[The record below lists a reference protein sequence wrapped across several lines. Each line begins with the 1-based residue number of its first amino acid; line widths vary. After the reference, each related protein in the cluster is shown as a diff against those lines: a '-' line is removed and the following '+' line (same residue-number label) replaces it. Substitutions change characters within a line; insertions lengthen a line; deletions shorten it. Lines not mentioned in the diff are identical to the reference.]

1 MTGSA
6 VGPTRSPATEAVS
19 VNTSGSS
26 DAEGDDVQHDKA
38 LPADAD
44 GMTAEEFLAAD
55 PRLSDFWT
63 PLVYVQRESLA
74 NNLRVMQ
81 QWMDARGMD
90 FMPHGKTT
98 MAPALWQAQLDAG
111 ARGITLA
118 TPGQV
123 RTALRL
129 GFTSIML
136 ANEIVSGP
144 ALQWI
149 AGRLADPA
157 VSFTCWADGIAG
169 VERMESALLELG
181 TTLARPLDV
190 CVELGAP
197 GKRTGARSIEEAVA
211 VAERLA
217 DSPVLRLAGVAGY
230 EGAVASKRSEG
241 EVAVAAAFV
250 EQLVELHRRLVPL
263 YDDGEVMVTAAGS
276 AYFDVAAD
284 VFGAARA
291 EFPRT
296 RWVLRPG
303 AYVVHDHGLYARQSP
318 LAADDA
324 QRTAGEAGAREAR
337 LEPAVFAVAQ
347 VVSRPEPHLAYLDAG
362 RRDLAYDSDLPV
374 PLAYAPRLGE
384 RWRSL
389 EGAQVTKLNDQHA
402 YVDLGP
408 NTGVAVGDVVQ
419 LGMSHPCTM
428 FDKWRMLP
436 EVDAGGAVVGLIRTY
451 F

>member
-1 MTGSA
+1 MQL
-6 VGPTRSPATEAVS
+6 
-19 VNTSGSS
+19 TS
-26 DAEGDDVQHDKA
+26 DKA
-38 LPADAD
+38 VPADAD
-44 GMTAEEFLAAD
+44 GMTEEEFLATR

-63 PLVYVQRESLA
+63 PLVYVEREALA
-74 NNLRVMQ
+74 NNLTVMQ

-98 MAPALWQAQLDAG
+98 MAPALWQAQLAAG

-118 TPGQV
+118 TPSQV

-129 GFTSIML
+129 GVSNIML
-136 ANEIVSGP
+136 ANEIVSRP

-157 VSFTCWADGIAG
+157 VSFTCWADSVAG
-169 VERMESALLELG
+169 VERMERALVELG
-181 TTLARPLDV
+181 PGLARPLDV

-197 GKRTGARSIEEAVA
+197 GKRTGARSIEDAVA

-217 DSPVLRLAGVAGY
+217 ASPVLRLAGVAGY
-230 EGAVASKRSEG
+230 EGAVAGRRSE
-241 EVAVAAAFV
+241 EQAAVAAAFV
-250 EQLVELHRRLVPL
+250 EQLVELHRRLGPL
-263 YDDGEVMVTAAGS
+263 YDDGELIVTAAGS
-276 AYFDVAAD
+276 AYFDVVAD
-284 VFGAARA
+284 IFGAARK

-303 AYVVHDHGLYARQSP
+303 AYIVHDHGLYARQSP
-318 LAADDA
+318 LAGGDGQAAVESEPADD
-324 QRTAGEAGAREAR
+324 RR
-337 LEPAVFAVAQ
+337 LQPAMFAVAQ

-374 PLAYAPRLGE
+374 PLVYAAGLGE
-384 RWRSL
+384 PWRAL
-389 EGAQVTKLNDQHA
+389 DGAEVTKLNDQHA
-402 YVDLGP
+402 YVDLGA
-408 NTGVAVGDVVQ
+408 NTDVAVGDVVQ

-428 FDKWRMLP
+428 FDKWRAIP
-436 EVDAGGAVVGLIRTY
+436 EVDADGAVVRLIRTY

>member
-1 MTGSA
+1 MNA
-6 VGPTRSPATEAVS
+6 
-19 VNTSGSS
+19 SGSS
-26 DAEGDDVQHDKA
+26 DAEGDDVQLDKA

-44 GMTAEEFLAAD
+44 GMTAEEFLAAG

-63 PLVYVQRESLA
+63 PLVYVQREALA

-98 MAPALWQAQLDAG
+98 MAPPLWQAQLDAG

-129 GFTSIML
+129 GFTSVML
-136 ANEIVSGP
+136 ANEIVSRP

-181 TTLARPLDV
+181 TSLARPLDV

-230 EGAVASKRSEG
+230 EGAVASRRTAG
-241 EVAVAAAFV
+241 ETAVAASFV

-276 AYFDVAAD
+276 AYFDVVAD

-318 LAADDA
+318 LAAGDA
-324 QRTAGEAGAREAR
+324 QRTADDAQRAAGEPGAEQGR

-362 RRDLAYDSDLPV
+362 RRDLAYDSELPV
-374 PLAYAPRLGE
+374 PLASAPRLGE
-384 RWRSL
+384 PWRPL
-389 EGAQVTKLNDQHA
+389 DGAQVTKLNDQHA

-408 NTGVAVGDVVQ
+408 NSDVAVGDVVQ

-428 FDKWRMLP
+428 FDKWRTLP